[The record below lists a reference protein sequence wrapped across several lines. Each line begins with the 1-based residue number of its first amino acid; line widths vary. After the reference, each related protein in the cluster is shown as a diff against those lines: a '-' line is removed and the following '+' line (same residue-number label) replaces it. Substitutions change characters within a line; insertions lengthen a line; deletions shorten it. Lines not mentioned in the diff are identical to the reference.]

1 MFFFSK
7 SSAQSRIRSISF
19 CGIAV
24 FGTPKL
30 IAMVFAPFWGLA
42 PSWHHPSL
50 PRLSQDKRC
59 QVRQEFRGLLK
70 LGQKSLRIQHRLR
83 FFFLWSVNASQVRV
97 RIKCGFKLLCVDL
110 TILIQNMRIDFCN
123 HVHLGVAG
131 VTLCRFQIPVIQ
143 LQLVSR
149 AAVSEGMKNNIGK
162 VGLFLEPS
170 EGVIDDGFL
179 TRTAIRQTCKYKSS
193 PNLRKIGAYLLPV

>member
-1 MFFFSK
+1 M
-7 SSAQSRIRSISF
+7 
-19 CGIAV
+19 
-24 FGTPKL
+24 
-30 IAMVFAPFWGLA
+30 
-42 PSWHHPSL
+42 
-50 PRLSQDKRC
+50 
-59 QVRQEFRGLLK
+59 
-70 LGQKSLRIQHRLR
+70 RIQHRLR

-97 RIKCGFKLLCVDL
+97 RIKCGFKILRVDL

-131 VTLCRFQIPVIQ
+131 VTLCRFQISVIQ

-162 VGLFLEPS
+162 VGFFLEPS

-179 TRTAIRQTCKYKSS
+179 TRTAIRQSNDTAIVQIPRRTLPCFFHRCPSCSVTAKWFFSYRISPSRCMRDSS
-193 PNLRKIGAYLLPV
+193 LLSALRSTFR